1 MAVPADV
8 GQRVN
13 AGRKP
18 VFADLW
24 EGSHLTLCSLA
35 GISLSTHP
43 MIESPPGS
51 DLVPPDEE
59 APSRPGFDAALVDLR
74 VDLFAYLFRQLGD
87 RETAADLTQEAMLRM
102 MKYRDAPGVDGHRY
116 LLFHIARNL
125 VFEHRRTQGRRHAA
139 QHVSIDDVAPLH
151 AGQPSVESIVD
162 ARMAIERLIKRVIL
176 RLPPKCAL
184 AFALNRVHGLSYPQ
198 IAKEMKI
205 SVKAVEKHIARAL
218 VACRAEVGDRDFWAS

>member
-1 MAVPADV
+1 
-8 GQRVN
+8 
-13 AGRKP
+13 
-18 VFADLW
+18 
-24 EGSHLTLCSLA
+24 
-35 GISLSTHP
+35 

-59 APSRPGFDAALVDLR
+59 APSRSGFDALLVELR
-74 VDLFAYLFRQLGD
+74 GDLFAYLSRQLGD
-87 RETAADLTQEAMLRM
+87 HETAADLTQEAMLRM

-125 VFEHRRTQGRRHAA
+125 VFEYRRTQGRRHAM
-139 QHVSIDDVAPLH
+139 QHVSIDDIAPLH